1 VNLVPFG
8 IPSGFQIRGSV
19 VSHRLDG
26 RRLLILFGERHSVKA
41 SIRANLLNAVDLAN
55 LNAVSC
61 VGVEGWSD
69 PCDPFPCEDMRQMY
83 QEEKA
88 KHEINVQALVDGI
101 LQRYRRRNF
110 LFWKVLTL
118 LLPSVPIESVE
129 DSSLFMQ
136 VAGLECQYF
145 GMRKDAIAYFLRASP
160 LFEPDHPNRDT
171 LIEAKALAQADHE
184 FAEHDLNVE
193 RDDVFIEK
201 MLSLW
206 LRNGGE
212 KPAILNA
219 GSSHQYRIA
228 RRLRT
233 DTNYVRDVS
242 YVHIEQP

>member
-1 VNLVPFG
+1 MNLAKFG
-8 IPSGFQIRGSV
+8 IPSDFQIRGSV

-26 RRLLILFGERHSVKA
+26 RRLLFLFGERHSIKA
-41 SIRANLLNAVDLAN
+41 GIRANLLNAVELSN

-61 VGVEGWSD
+61 VGVEGWAD
-69 PCDPFPCEDMRQMY
+69 PSDPFPCADMRQVY
-83 QEEKA
+83 EEEKA
-88 KHEINVQALVDGI
+88 KHGDNVQALFEGI
-101 LQRYRRRNF
+101 LQRNRRRNF

-118 LLPSVPIESVE
+118 MLPSIPIESVE
-129 DSSLFMQ
+129 DSGLFMQ

-145 GMRKDAIAYFLRASP
+145 GMRKDAIVHFLRKSR

-184 FAEHDLNVE
+184 FAEHDLNVK

-206 LRNGGE
+206 ERNGGE

-233 DTNYVRDVS
+233 DVNYIHEVS
-242 YVHIEQP
+242 YLHIEQP